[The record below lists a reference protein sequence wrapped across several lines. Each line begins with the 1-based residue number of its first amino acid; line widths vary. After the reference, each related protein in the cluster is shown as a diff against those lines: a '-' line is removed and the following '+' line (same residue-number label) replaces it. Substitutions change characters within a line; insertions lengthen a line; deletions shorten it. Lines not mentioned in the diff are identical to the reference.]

1 MPENVNQ
8 SVSTNPVAPV
18 PPQPE
23 PVGTVVVPVSPVTKH
38 GMGWMWIVLVI
49 IVAALGGGA
58 YFFYSQQQKPMA
70 GVSGTALP
78 DITTQG
84 NTKPNK
90 GFDTSSPTLTASPTA
105 TPPATP
111 TLTASDSVS
120 DIQKDI
126 SGTTL
131 QAEDQTQFNADLQSL

>member
-1 MPENVNQ
+1 MPKDVNQ
-8 SVSTNPVAPV
+8 PTSTNPGLPPV
-18 PPQPE
+18 SPQPE
-23 PVGTVVVPVSPVTKH
+23 TMGTVVPVAPTPKH

-58 YFFYSQQQKPMA
+58 YFFYGQQQKS
-70 GVSGTALP
+70 GEEVNGTALP

-84 NTKPNK
+84 NAKPNK
-90 GFDTSSPTLTASPTA
+90 GFDTSTSVA
-105 TPPATP
+105 TATP

-120 DIQKDI
+120 DIQKDM

-131 QAEDQTQFNADLQSL
+131 QAEDSTQFNSDLQSL

>member
-1 MPENVNQ
+1 MPENVSQ
-8 SVSTNPVAPV
+8 PISTNPVPPV

-23 PVGTVVVPVSPVTKH
+23 PVGTVVPVSPAPKH

-58 YFFYSQQQKPMA
+58 YFFYSQLQKPVA
-70 GVSGTALP
+70 EGNVTALP

-105 TPPATP
+105 TP

-131 QAEDQTQFNADLQSL
+131 QAEDSTQFNADLQSL

>member
-1 MPENVNQ
+1 MTEVVNQ
-8 SVSTNPVAPV
+8 PVSPSAELPPI

-23 PVGTVVVPVSPVTKH
+23 PVGTVVPVTPVPKR

-58 YFFYSQQQKPMA
+58 YYFYSQQQKPVA
-70 GVSGTALP
+70 EVSGTALP
-78 DITTQG
+78 DITAQG

-90 GFDTSSPTLTASPTA
+90 GFDTSPVLTASPTA